1 MSALAP
7 ARAEQAG
14 VWPRNPAYP
23 RAMTAVGSVATP
35 APSVYVLEGELATT
49 AGPTGCVALRWRD
62 RS

>member
-1 MSALAP
+1 
-7 ARAEQAG
+7 
-14 VWPRNPAYP
+14 
-23 RAMTAVGSVATP
+23 MTAVGSVATP